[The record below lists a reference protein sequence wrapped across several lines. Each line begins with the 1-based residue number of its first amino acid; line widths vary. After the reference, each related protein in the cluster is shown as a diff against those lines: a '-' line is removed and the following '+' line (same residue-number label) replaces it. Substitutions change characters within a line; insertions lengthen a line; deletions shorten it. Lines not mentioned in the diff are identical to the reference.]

1 MDEAFYISLIAPIAG
16 ALGMLVVAYLAWSIK
31 REEAGTPKMREIA
44 KYIQEGANAFLK
56 RQYKTII
63 YFIIALAALIAILG
77 WLAPSSH
84 LGWET
89 ALAFVYGAVMSL
101 LAAYIGMNVAV
112 RANVRTANAARKSP
126 EKALTIAF
134 RGGAV
139 MGISV
144 VSLSLIGISTLY
156 YAFGFYHGFTPELP
170 ELFVGFGFGASLAAL
185 FAQLGGGIYTKA
197 ADIGADLVGK
207 VEAKIP
213 EDDPRNPAVIADQ
226 VGDNVGDCAGRG
238 ADLFESFS
246 DNIIC
251 AMILS
256 ALFAGLGPY
265 AVVFPLVTQAI
276 GVIATII
283 GVSLVRG
290 WRGIS
295 PIKSFNIGLFT
306 TGMICAVGFYVSSVW
321 LLSNINMFFSALAGL
336 IASLIVGVVA
346 QYYTGAGM
354 KPVIKIAESSQ
365 RGPAINII
373 VGLAYGFQSAF
384 IPVITIAAVI
394 AFSYYTAGFYGV
406 AAATLGILSMTGI
419 IMSSDT
425 FGPISDNADGIA
437 EMSGIKDE
445 VGESLEALDAMG
457 NTTKALTKA
466 YAMACAGLSAVVI
479 FVTYLQIVGLLTG
492 PSSFQIINLIEP
504 KNIVGLF
511 VGAILPFLFSAL
523 AIGATGKTAFLM
535 VDEVRRQFREI
546 KGLLEGKAKP
556 DYARCVDIST
566 KNALK
571 EMVVPTLIGIISPI
585 VVGLLLGRE
594 ALGALLIGQT
604 ASVIALAPFFINV
617 GGAWDNAKKYI
628 EAGHFGGKG
637 TETHAA
643 AVVGDTVGDPL
654 KDVAGPS
661 LHIFT
666 KLINMTALV
675 FAPVIVAYALL

>member
-31 REEAGTPKMREIA
+31 REEAGTPRMREIA
-44 KYIQEGANAFLK
+44 NYIQEGANAFLK

-63 YFIIALAALIAILG
+63 YFIIILAALMAILG
-77 WLAPSSH
+77 WSAPSSH

-89 ALAFVYGAVMSL
+89 ALAFIYGAVMSL

-156 YAFGFYHGFTPELP
+156 YAFGNPEL
-170 ELFVGFGFGASLAAL
+170 LVGYGFGASLAAL

-256 ALFAGLGPY
+256 VLFAGFSKY

-276 GVIATII
+276 GIIATII
-283 GVSLVRG
+283 GVSLVKG
-290 WRGIS
+290 WKGVS
-295 PIKSFNIGLFT
+295 PIKSFNIGLFV
-306 TGMICAVGFYVSSVW
+306 TGIICAVGFYVSSVC
-321 LLSNINMFFSALAGL
+321 LLNEINIFYSALAGL
-336 IASLIVGVVA
+336 IASLVVGVVA

-354 KPVIKIAESSQ
+354 RPVKKIAEASQ

-373 VGLAYGFQSAF
+373 IGLAYGLQSAF
-384 IPVITIAAVI
+384 IPVVTIAAVI
-394 AFSYYTAGFYGV
+394 AFSYYIAGFYGV

-466 YAMACAGLSAVVI
+466 YAMACAGLSAIVI

-492 PSSFQIINLIEP
+492 PSSFQVINLIEP
-504 KNIVGLF
+504 RNIVGLF
-511 VGAILPFLFSAL
+511 IGAILPFLFSAL
-523 AIGATGKTAFLM
+523 AIGATGKTAFMM

-585 VVGLLLGRE
+585 VVGLLLGKE
-594 ALGALLIGQT
+594 ALGALLLGQT

-617 GGAWDNAKKYI
+617 GGAWDNAKKYV